1 MFLRRLKY
9 MFTGRLM
16 RMMFGLISLIIVV
29 VIAIL
34 FLFGVINQKDF
45 VGWIF
50 NGMLKGGEA
59 TANMIEDVGEGGGPV
74 KITSDGVYIN
84 GYEPEGAGEVGE
96 DTNFFNSFKEN
107 YVDKVGEVVDSM
119 PASGAEE
126 NSDTET
132 EGEAEDAETEVEDA
146 ETEDTETTDEDS
158 TDETK

>member
-16 RMMFGLISLIIVV
+16 RLIFGLFSLVIVV

-59 TANMIEDVGEGGGPV
+59 TANMIEDVSEGGGPV

-84 GYEPEGAGEVGE
+84 GYEPEGADEIGE
-96 DTNFFNSFKEN
+96 DSNFFNSFKEN

-119 PASGAEE
+119 PTTKPEE
-126 NSDTET
+126 NSDTE
-132 EGEAEDAETEVEDA
+132 AEDGDESA
-146 ETEDTETTDEDS
+146 ETEDSEGTETTDE
-158 TDETK
+158 TPTEGE

>member
-16 RMMFGLISLIIVV
+16 RLMFGLFSLVIVV

-59 TANMIEDVGEGGGPV
+59 TANMIEDVGEDGGPV

-84 GYEPEGAGEVGE
+84 GYEPEGADEVGE

-119 PASGAEE
+119 PVTGAEE
-126 NSDTET
+126 NSDAETESET
-132 EGEAEDAETEVEDA
+132 EGADA
-146 ETEDTETTDEDS
+146 ETEDTETTDEDPI
-158 TDETK
+158 DETK